1 VFVKKEGSFYNYI
14 QGIDTTVANLDTQEF
29 STQGLGSVLENVPIG
44 QETLFINGAINV
56 SLQANPQNP
65 GGGAAGTAALD
76 TVYTMSPGNT
86 LRILGTVI
94 AINRTDNSVTLSA
107 PITGSPLEAGD
118 FVFFGKD
125 TRINTSGII
134 GYYAETKMITTDST
148 KEELFSISSEV
159 FISSE

>member
-1 VFVKKEGSFYNYI
+1 LLLN
-14 QGIDTTVANLDTQEF
+14 A
-29 STQGLGSVLENVPIG
+29 PIG
-44 QETLFINGAINV
+44 TSTIVINGAINV

-65 GGGAAGTAALD
+65 GGGAAGVAALD
-76 TVYTMSPGNT
+76 TIYTMSPGNT
-86 LRILGTVI
+86 LRIVGTVI
-94 AINRTDNSVTLSA
+94 GINRTTNTITLAANIAGSA
-107 PITGSPLEAGD
+107 LQAGD

>member
-1 VFVKKEGSFYNYI
+1 MFVKKEGSFYNYI

-29 STQGLGSVLENVPIG
+29 STQGLGSLLLNAPVG
-44 QETLFINGAINV
+44 TSTLVINGAINV
-56 SLQANPQNP
+56 SLQANPQDP
-65 GGGAAGTAALD
+65 GGGAAGVAALD
-76 TVYTMSPGNT
+76 TIYTMSPGNT
-86 LRILGTVI
+86 LRIVGTVI
-94 AINRTDNSVTLSA
+94 GINRTTNTITLAANIAGSA
-107 PITGSPLEAGD
+107 LQAGD

-134 GYYAETKMITTDST
+134 GYYAETKMITTDPT